1 MDRLFKLIYP
11 TKCAICGVNIE
22 IKATQMQEF
31 TCNNCKL
38 KLEYIRDDYVVKK
51 AYGKYF
57 DYICSPYFY
66 EKEIRNLIL
75 GFKFSNKKYLCD
87 FLSLELINI
96 LSKFKPYKIDYVI
109 YVPISLKR
117 CFERGYNQSYLLAK
131 RISQR
136 LDIPIAKYGLIKI
149 KNNKTQSNL
158 NVAQRLTNPKGA
170 YKVLLKSVLKDKI
183 VLLVDDI
190 YTTGSTLN
198 ECSKVLKEAGVKTII
213 AVTSAKARYGFDTYV
228 RWGGSLKS
236 GWISWKHFRLH

>member
-1 MDRLFKLIYP
+1 MFISKILNFIYP
-11 TKCAICGVNIE
+11 TKCAICGTNIE
-22 IKATQMQEF
+22 IKAIQIQEF

-51 AYGKYF
+51 AQGKYF
-57 DYICSPYFY
+57 DYICSAYFY

-87 FLSLELINI
+87 FLSQELINI
-96 LSKFKPYKIDYVI
+96 LAKFDVSKLDYVT
-109 YVPISLKR
+109 YVPISIKR
-117 CFERGYNQSYLLAK
+117 YFERGYNQSYLIAK

-136 LDIPIAKYGLIKI
+136 LDIPIVKYGLIKI

-170 YKVLLKSVLKDKI
+170 YKVLLKSIIKDKN

-198 ECSKVLKEAGVKTII
+198 ECSKVLKEAGVKTIV
-213 AVTSAKARYGFDTYV
+213 AATCAKAIKLFWHVD
-228 RWGGSLKS
+228 
-236 GWISWKHFRLH
+236 